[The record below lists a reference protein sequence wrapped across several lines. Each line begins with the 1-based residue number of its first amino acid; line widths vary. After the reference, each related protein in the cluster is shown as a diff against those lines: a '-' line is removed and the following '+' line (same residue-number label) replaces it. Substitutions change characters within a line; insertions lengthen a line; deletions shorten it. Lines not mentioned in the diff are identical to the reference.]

1 MKDQALMSMLCKE
14 EDSVGTITVIFAWQ
28 ERGID
33 RSGTGF
39 DFTGIIMGSHVTKVS
54 SRMVSSTDKASSF
67 TRVQMERFEL
77 TMRVNS
83 LTVVGMDTAKDTET
97 TGRYGTRGTLIM
109 VNGMDRENC
118 STTTGSQNMKAG
130 FTWVTGMDMA
140 KSTGLMAL
148 SSTKVDMIWE
158 TGKVR
163 EHSMRQMV
171 PL

>member
-1 MKDQALMSMLCKE
+1 
-14 EDSVGTITVIFAWQ
+14 
-28 ERGID
+28 
-33 RSGTGF
+33 
-39 DFTGIIMGSHVTKVS
+39 
-54 SRMVSSTDKASSF
+54 
-67 TRVQMERFEL
+67 
-77 TMRVNS
+77 
-83 LTVVGMDTAKDTET
+83 
-97 TGRYGTRGTLIM
+97 
-109 VNGMDRENC
+109 
-118 STTTGSQNMKAG
+118 MKAG